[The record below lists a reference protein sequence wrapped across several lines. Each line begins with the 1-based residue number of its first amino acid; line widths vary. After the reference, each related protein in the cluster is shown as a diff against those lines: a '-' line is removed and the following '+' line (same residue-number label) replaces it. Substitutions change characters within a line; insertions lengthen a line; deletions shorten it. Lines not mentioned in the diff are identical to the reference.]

1 MFVQKGQRY
10 KKAFFLLVIL
20 NHFPFRWIST
30 VILFIS
36 LIILIQMNGL
46 SLFFFFLL
54 VKQVDGS
61 SIIFIIIL
69 APLDLYS
76 FRASFSINI

>member
-1 MFVQKGQRY
+1 MDIDCY
-10 KKAFFLLVIL
+10 
-20 NHFPFRWIST
+20 PFY
-30 VILFIS
+30 LFNNIDS
-36 LIILIQMNGL
+36 DEWTLIV
-46 SLFFFFLL
+46 FFFLL

-76 FRASFSINI
+76 FRASFSINKA

>member
-1 MFVQKGQRY
+1 MDIDCYPFY
-10 KKAFFLLVIL
+10 FFNNIDSDE
-20 NHFPFRWIST
+20 WT
-30 VILFIS
+30 
-36 LIILIQMNGL
+36 LIV
-46 SLFFFFLL
+46 FFFLL

-76 FRASFSINI
+76 FRASFSINKA